1 MPRRARGIFGRKA
14 WEALR
19 PYERETYEHKLELVR
34 LLREEI
40 PSRKAEKLAR
50 SKIDNSEKYL
60 GSAIRRNRKGK
71 VIVASADRLY
81 RRMTAI
87 TPDGPVTVEV
97 RGSRAASL
105 LGRHANAV
113 QTFVQTGD
121 ARDLQAFSGKSVGG
135 HELTTDLNV
144 LRRLAR
150 RGELDVDEIYEL
162 TA

>member
-1 MPRRARGIFGRKA
+1 MARRGRGIFGRATWNKLSPSGRA
-14 WEALR
+14 AYDRALD
-19 PYERETYEHKLELVR
+19 
-34 LLREEI
+34 
-40 PSRKAEKLAR
+40 ALAR
-50 SKIDNSEKYL
+50 MRTDGLSLSRAAREAGTTPAVVRKYV
-60 GSAIRRNRKGK
+60 GSALHHTRRGTAPKP
-71 VIVASADRLY
+71 ADRLY

-105 LGRHANAV
+105 LSRHANAV
-113 QTFVQTGD
+113 QTFVQTGN
-121 ARDLQAFSGKSVGG
+121 ARVLRAFRGKSVGG
-135 HELTTDLNV
+135 HELASDPNV